1 MKMISMMAAAASLLC
16 ACETYDDTNA
26 MPNGPPPQTFICDGG
41 KTFLL
46 SMFIQADVL
55 SVTAGGRQMVVRARN
70 DNRPSIYTR
79 GRVKLDMD
87 AGETGD
93 ASLTGMPGGP
103 YRNCKWTSAE

>member
-1 MKMISMMAAAASLLC
+1 MRKMYAALAAAVLLA
-16 ACETYDDTNA
+16 ACETYDDSNA
-26 MPNGPPPQTFICDGG
+26 MPNGPPPQTYICDGG
-41 KTFLL
+41 KTFVL

-55 SVTAGGRQMVVRARN
+55 SVTAGDRQVIVRARN
-70 DNRPSIYTR
+70 DNRPSVYTR

-103 YRNCKWTSAE
+103 HTRCKIEPQG